1 MWCIQKVEY
10 LFGSLVWRIAGE
22 QWNNFFIFQQAQIV
36 NTVLWF
42 CIIFWMEEIEVSR
55 NELWVE
61 WDAFWGIG
69 SLFTNM
75 NIFGVFMTLWSWW
88 KSICWNYPPLDWS
101 GSCPCFQISSS
112 SFWPI
117 LSRSTNLT
125 GDWLLPCLAQMSC
138 WLSVLPQ
145 HSELER
151 KSHGTL

>member
-10 LFGSLVWRIAGE
+10 LFGSLVCIAGE

-61 WDAFWGIG
+61 WDAFWGIVF
-69 SLFTNM
+69 SL
-75 NIFGVFMTLWSWW
+75 IW
-88 KSICWNYPPLDWS
+88 KSLAFLWGCDLGGKLSVGIILHWIEA

-125 GDWLLPCLAQMSC
+125 RDWLLPCLSQMSC